1 MFRLFLLLPFLLAC
15 QSTNIVDEFTQ
26 KELRTEIICTADECD
41 LFWSRAM
48 FFVSS
53 KAGFK
58 MQIANDYLIETYNPT
73 DYSPK
78 LAYRIQKQPLG
89 NNKHKI
95 ITNAW
100 CANLFG
106 CQPNRMQG
114 IANAKRY
121 IRTGDF

>member
-1 MFRLFLLLPFLLAC
+1 MFRLLLLIPFLSAC
-15 QSTNIVDEFTQ
+15 QAIDTLDEVTQ
-26 KELRTEIICTADECD
+26 KELNTEIICTSENCE
-41 LFWSRAM
+41 LLWSRAM

-89 NNKHKI
+89 NGNYKI
-95 ITNAW
+95 MTSAW

-106 CQPNRMQG
+106 CQPKQMQG
-114 IANAKRY
+114 IADAKRY
-121 IRTGDF
+121 IRTGGF